1 MTVKI
6 KPKRGSGSPAGNLE
20 TNEIAMDTS
29 AKKLYVST
37 DGTNA
42 IVLAENI
49 VNNTTSDLTEG
60 TNLYYTDARV
70 DSHLNQSNPTA
81 GYVLSWSG
89 SDYAWVDNGEYTNF
103 NSDFDTRLATKDT
116 ADLAEGTNLYYTDAR
131 ADARVNLQT
140 GSNLD
145 LSSKDTNDLSE
156 GSNNLYYTDA
166 RVEAVSINE
175 LSEDSSPQLGGDL
188 ELDNNFIQ
196 NDGNDVLEVDN
207 GALKL
212 YHDGDLQITTGQYET
227 TFEKD
232 VVSTGVFVTSEG
244 YESRILRFNPGYPNP
259 SLTVGSQGRSLGD
272 DEDATGILEDEEYEI
287 ISTGTTDFT
296 DMGADD
302 NNPGTVFT
310 ANRDGDTGDG
320 TGVVAL
326 SDIDAT
332 DIAMD
337 FTIFKDGFFTSNKVA
352 TPMQIST
359 YHNGVDDN
367 RGYVWLSN
375 TEVGDDEDATNIIED
390 TEYEIITTGDTD
402 FTDFGAD
409 DNNPGTRFVAN
420 RDGDGGDGTGV
431 VAEVTNAFT
440 RAIEF
445 RNDGGSIETRL
456 QGDVNVLDQI
466 SQPLKIDIG
475 DQNRNLENITVMD
488 PGNRNNHDMILNTID
503 FEDYTPTDDTEYKQ
517 NFNFKVEGDEIPNS
531 GNYQVGRIEVGYV
544 HNEPLKHYIRLNI
557 EDEQQEGQNY
567 VEVSPKQVLVNAPFQ
582 FAKINSGSSDP
593 GSPNEGDYFFNTSS
607 KQLKLYTGSTPA
619 WTDISEDGQQFYDN
633 TEDRMLVR
641 IDSTWRS
648 LSSSVV

>member
-375 TEVGDDEDATNIIED
+375 TEVGDDEDATNILED
-390 TEYEIITTGDTD
+390 IEYEIISSGDTD

>member
-390 TEYEIITTGDTD
+390 TEYEIISSGDTD

>member
-375 TEVGDDEDATNIIED
+375 TEVGDDEDATNILED
-390 TEYEIITTGDTD
+390 IEYEIITTGDTD
-402 FTDFGAD
+402 FVDFGAD

>member
-375 TEVGDDEDATNIIED
+375 TEVGDDEDATNILED
-390 TEYEIITTGDTD
+390 IEYEIITTGDTD

-431 VAEVTNAFT
+431 VAKLQMHLPEQLNSEMMVEV
-440 RAIEF
+440 
-445 RNDGGSIETRL
+445 
-456 QGDVNVLDQI
+456 
-466 SQPLKIDIG
+466 
-475 DQNRNLENITVMD
+475 
-488 PGNRNNHDMILNTID
+488 
-503 FEDYTPTDDTEYKQ
+503 
-517 NFNFKVEGDEIPNS
+517 
-531 GNYQVGRIEVGYV
+531 
-544 HNEPLKHYIRLNI
+544 LKHAYR
-557 EDEQQEGQNY
+557 
-567 VEVSPKQVLVNAPFQ
+567 V
-582 FAKINSGSSDP
+582 
-593 GSPNEGDYFFNTSS
+593 
-607 KQLKLYTGSTPA
+607 
-619 WTDISEDGQQFYDN
+619 
-633 TEDRMLVR
+633 M
-641 IDSTWRS
+641 
-648 LSSSVV
+648 

>member
-390 TEYEIITTGDTD
+390 TEYEIISSGDTD

-488 PGNRNNHDMILNTID
+488 PGSRNNHDMILNTID

>member
-326 SDIDAT
+326 SEIDAT

-337 FTIFKDGFFTSNKVA
+337 FTVFKDGFFTSNKIA

-390 TEYEIITTGDTD
+390 TEYEIISSGDTD

>member
-326 SDIDAT
+326 SEIDAT

-390 TEYEIITTGDTD
+390 TEYEIISSGDTD

>member
-70 DSHLNQSNPTA
+70 ESHLNQSNPTA

-390 TEYEIITTGDTD
+390 TEYEIISSGDTD

>member
-375 TEVGDDEDATNIIED
+375 TEVGDDEDATNILED
-390 TEYEIITTGDTD
+390 TEYEIISSGDTD

>member
-390 TEYEIITTGDTD
+390 TEYEIISSGDTD

-431 VAEVTNAFT
+431 VSEVTNAFT

>member
-20 TNEIAMDTS
+20 TNEIAMETS

-326 SDIDAT
+326 SEIDAT

-375 TEVGDDEDATNIIED
+375 TEVGDDEDATNILED
-390 TEYEIITTGDTD
+390 IEYEIISSGDTD

>member
-272 DEDATGILEDEEYEI
+272 DEDVTGILEDEEYEI

-390 TEYEIITTGDTD
+390 TEYEIISSGDTD

>member
-337 FTIFKDGFFTSNKVA
+337 FTIFKDGFFTSNKIA

-390 TEYEIITTGDTD
+390 TEYEIISSGDTD